1 MLDRSNQDRSTRASN
16 RAGDQGFVNPWA
28 PLHLLIILRRDL
40 SLKLNWLLLF
50 IPVAIALDWYGVNPI
65 LVFLA
70 SALAIVPLAGLMGDA
85 TEALAEYLGPTL
97 GGLLNATLGNAPE
110 IIISLFALRR
120 GLIGIVKSSLTGSI
134 IGNLLFGLGLSM
146 FAGGIAV
153 KKQSFDPLAA
163 RINGALLVLASFG
176 LIIPAIY
183 KKVPLTGGEHP
194 RHLSLEI
201 SAILFFVYLASL
213 LFTLVT
219 RKPVVGKAGVKAEKA
234 ETGAPTTDIEV
245 EVHWGRNKALLILVS
260 VTIGL
265 AIVSEVLTGALEPAA
280 RSLGLTPVFAG
291 VFLLAIVGNAAELLN
306 AVRFARKDKMD
317 LAIGVTVGAS
327 TQVALLVAPVLVFSG
342 FLLGQEMDLL
352 FTQYEMWAVV
362 LAVFI
367 TRTLI
372 YDGESTWLE
381 GLMLIAIYLMLGIGF
396 FHLPAEVAMMP

>member
-1 MLDRSNQDRSTRASN
+1 
-16 RAGDQGFVNPWA
+16 V
-28 PLHLLIILRRDL
+28 
-40 SLKLNWLLLF
+40 KLNWLLPF
-50 IPVAIALDWYGVNPI
+50 IPIAIVLDWLKTDPI
-65 LVFLA
+65 VVFAA

-110 IIISLFALRR
+110 IIISLFALHR

-134 IGNLLFGLGLSM
+134 IGNLLLGLGVSM
-146 FAGGIAV
+146 VAGGIKV
-153 KKQSFDPLAA
+153 KTQKFDSHVA

-183 KKVPLTGGEHP
+183 RHSPVADKVVTREV
-194 RHLSLEI
+194 SLEI
-201 SAILFFVYLASL
+201 AVVLFLVYLSSVV
-213 LFTLVT
+213 FTLVT
-219 RKPVVGKAGVKAEKA
+219 NRPVVGKSGVKAEQKA
-234 ETGAPTTDIEV
+234 AGVPTAEVETIEV
-245 EVHWGRNKALLILVS
+245 GWSRNKALAILAA

-265 AIVSEVLTGALEPAA
+265 AIMSEVLTGALDPATK
-280 RSLGLTPVFAG
+280 SLGITPLFAG
-291 VFLLAIVGNAAELLN
+291 VFLLAVVGNAAELIN

-327 TQVALLVAPVLVFSG
+327 TQVALLVAPVLVFAG
-342 FLLGQEMDLL
+342 FLLGVDMNLL
-352 FTQYEMWAVV
+352 FTRYELWAVI

-396 FHLPAEVAMMP
+396 FHLPPEAANAY